1 MFILLKLG
9 VTAWAAIGLG
19 ALILILLA
27 FGAIKKMY
35 PEKKRKPLKR
45 I

>member
-1 MFILLKLG
+1 MFILLNLG
-9 VTAWAAIGLG
+9 VTTWAAIALA
-19 ALILILLA
+19 ALILIVFA
-27 FGAIKKMY
+27 FAAIKKMY